1 MYCFPT
7 HVSRLAN
14 GMRDSRNASLRNPLI
29 RRLIRTAA
37 AAGLAVGAWAL
48 LSPAPVQ
55 AMSAATGEANADSA
69 LAFNQA
75 QYTPIT
81 VTIDGN
87 PVAIRWY
94 KELCYVA
101 KPVLMADAQVSMGGP
116 AAPIANPR
124 CGYQS
129 MNIFVPERAINDQQT
144 ALYFAVNNGGWFA
157 SYVRASVTD
166 GATFNSAIS
175 HVGAALKAGY
185 VFIDVASRSRGIVA
199 ADGSYPGKSPA
210 AIVDVKAAVRYL
222 RLNDA
227 AMPGNAERIVV
238 NGTSGGGALVS
249 ILGASGNSRDYL
261 PYLAEIGAAGID
273 QRGHSTIRD
282 DVFAINAYCPIT
294 DLGNADLAYEWLY
307 TTLDTRKTV
316 SSDPDPK
323 GSAEIAAKFSAYQR
337 SLKLTNAGKPLTA
350 DTMLAAIQQEVLRS
364 AETYMTAAPGNVIP
378 DLGETMTFAAR
389 GGGGPPGAAGMGAVQ
404 IPPQSFIND
413 WIDVDNA
420 TKKVVSIDMQK
431 YLKFVT
437 TQATLKPV
445 PAFDPTGISTYTGM
459 GGETNLFGTREQKYS
474 NYTEFSWNHND
485 TRNDGIGQDDTGLT
499 WAKLVRKPT
508 TLVDDQVKLIN
519 PMSYIGTA
527 ADTAPYWYIR
537 HGTRDRDTAFTVS
550 INLSRALAADRSVA
564 DVNYRLAWNQPH
576 AGNYDIPEVMQW
588 IADSLKAANTQG
600 GKR

>member
-1 MYCFPT
+1 MYSFPT
-7 HVSRLAN
+7 
-14 GMRDSRNASLRNPLI
+14 RDSRNAALSNPVG
-29 RRLIRTAA
+29 RRLSCTAA
-37 AAGLAVGAWAL
+37 AAGLVVGAWL
-48 LSPAPVQ
+48 LMTPVQ
-55 AMSAATGEANADSA
+55 VQAASAADANV
-69 LAFNQA
+69 LAFDNSRFI
-75 QYTPIT
+75 PLT
-81 VTIDGN
+81 VMIDGN

-101 KPVLMADAQVSMGGP
+101 KPVLMADAQVSMGGT

-144 ALYFAVNNGGWFA
+144 ALYFAVNNSGWVA
-157 SYVRASVTD
+157 SHVRASVTD
-166 GATFNSAIS
+166 GATFNSATS
-175 HVGAALKAGY
+175 QVGAALKAGY

-222 RLNDA
+222 RFNDV

-273 QRGHSTIRD
+273 QRGRSTIRD

-307 TTLDTRKTV
+307 TTLGTRKTV

-323 GSAEIAAKFSAYQR
+323 GSAEIAAKFASYQR

-350 DTMLAAIQQEVLRS
+350 DTMLAAIQQE
-364 AETYMTAAPGNVIP
+364 GNVIP

-389 GGGGPPGAAGMGAVQ
+389 GGGGPPGAAGMGAAQVL
-404 IPPQSFIND
+404 PQSFIND

-437 TQATLKPV
+437 TQATLKSV
-445 PAFDPTGISTYTGM
+445 PAFDPTGISTYKGTS
-459 GGETNLFGTREQKYS
+459 GESNLFGTREQKYS

-485 TRNDGIGQDDTGLT
+485 ARNDGIGQDDTGLT

-564 DVNYRLAWNQPH
+564 DLNYRLAWNQPH
-576 AGNYDIPEVMQW
+576 SGNYDVPEAMQW